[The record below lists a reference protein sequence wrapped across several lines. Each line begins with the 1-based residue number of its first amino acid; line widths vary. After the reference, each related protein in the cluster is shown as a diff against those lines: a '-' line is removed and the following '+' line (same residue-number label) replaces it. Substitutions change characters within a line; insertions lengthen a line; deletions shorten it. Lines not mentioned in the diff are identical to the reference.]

1 MSDNKKIQVLIVDD
15 EVSFRDSLK
24 GFLEDYGYDVVVA
37 GTAEE
42 ALAYISGS
50 EFSAAIIDLRLPRM
64 NGETL
69 IKRASQLSPEVRF
82 IIHTGLIDYT
92 LSKELISIGM
102 SKEDVFYKPVQNLV
116 LVVEGIKRTLDRN

>member
-1 MSDNKKIQVLIVDD
+1 MSEKKKIRVLVVDD
-15 EVSFRDSLK
+15 EVSIRESLK
-24 GFLEDYGYDVVVA
+24 GFLENYEYDVVAA

-42 ALAYISGS
+42 SLAYISES

-69 IKRASQLSPEVRF
+69 IKRAHQLRPEMRF
-82 IIHTGLIDYT
+82 IIHTGSIDYT

-102 SKEDVFYKPVQNLV
+102 SKEDVFYKSVHKLG
-116 LVVEGIKRTLDRN
+116 LVVEGIKRILDRN

>member
-1 MSDNKKIQVLIVDD
+1 MSDNKRIHVLVVDD
-15 EVSFRDSLK
+15 EVSIRESLK

-69 IKRASQLSPEVRF
+69 IKRASQLRPEMRF

-102 SKEDVFYKPVQNLV
+102 SKEDIFYKPVQNLG
-116 LVVEGIKRTLDRN
+116 LVVEGIKRTLARN

>member
-1 MSDNKKIQVLIVDD
+1 MSEKKKIRVLVVDD
-15 EVSFRDSLK
+15 EVTIRESLK
-24 GFLEDYGYDVVVA
+24 GFLEEYEYDVVAA

-42 ALAYISGS
+42 SLAYISES

-69 IKRASQLSPEVRF
+69 IKRANQLRPEIRF
-82 IIHTGLIDYT
+82 IIHTGSIDYT

-102 SKEDVFYKPVQNLV
+102 SKEDVFYKPVHNLG
-116 LVVEGIKRTLDRN
+116 LVVEGIKRILDSN

>member
-69 IKRASQLSPEVRF
+69 IKRASQLSPEMRF

>member
-69 IKRASQLSPEVRF
+69 IKRASQLSPEMRF
-82 IIHTGLIDYT
+82 IIHTGLVDYT

>member
-1 MSDNKKIQVLIVDD
+1 MSDNKRIHVLVVDD
-15 EVSFRDSLK
+15 EVSIRESLK

-69 IKRASQLSPEVRF
+69 IKRASQLRPEMRF

-102 SKEDVFYKPVQNLV
+102 SKEDIFYKPVQSLG
-116 LVVEGIKRTLDRN
+116 LVVEGIKRTLARN